1 MFLFESSI
9 NNYEGLLERDYLE
22 SIYGY
27 LHAELGRKMDEYEFL
42 LWSDTGDGHYPTC
55 VQPETSK
62 KRVLIHISDE
72 TSSVPLHLAG
82 LFTAIFKC
90 FLHRDYPTEGI
101 YGLPLGYASGIPN
114 PRGFPIQGRK
124 FNVCFVGC
132 LQTNRFGLATI
143 LSKLARSSEDRSTIG
158 AARMVEDGSTAG
170 AVLGDFSRAFPRSF
184 IRFTSGFAKGL
195 GRTKYGA
202 ILGDSKIALC
212 PAGWKSSETFR
223 HFEAMREGCILVSD
237 VLPNTRIYRNAP
249 IIQVRDWRS
258 LDTIVS
264 DLLRDTGR
272 MVELQRLSLEW
283 WNNVCSEKAVAAFI
297 ASQVTKGDNLRCVSS
312 LK

>member
-1 MFLFESSI
+1 MFPFESSI
-9 NNYEGLLERDYLE
+9 NNYEKLLERDYLE
-22 SIYGY
+22 ATYGH
-27 LHAELGRKMDEYEFL
+27 LRAELGCRMDEYEFL
-42 LWSDTGDGHYPTC
+42 LWSDMGDGHYPTS
-55 VQPETSK
+55 VQPGAGK

-90 FLHRDYPTEGI
+90 FLHRDYPTQRI

-114 PRGFPIQGRK
+114 AQGFPIQERK
-124 FNVCFVGC
+124 FDVCFVGC
-132 LQTNRFGLATI
+132 LQTNRVGLGTV
-143 LSKLARSSEDRSTIG
+143 LSQLARSSEDHITSG
-158 AARMVEDGSTAG
+158 AARTVEDGSTA
-170 AVLGDFSRAFPRSF
+170 AAILSDLSSAFPQSF

-195 GRTKYGA
+195 DRTTYGT
-202 ILGDSKIALC
+202 ILRDSKIALC

-223 HFEAMREGCILVSD
+223 HFEAMRAGCVLVSD

-258 LDTIVS
+258 LDKIVS
-264 DLLRDTGR
+264 DLLRDTKR
-272 MVELQRLSLEW
+272 MAELQRLSLEW

-297 ASQVTKGDNLRCVSS
+297 AAQIMHGNNLRYSSS